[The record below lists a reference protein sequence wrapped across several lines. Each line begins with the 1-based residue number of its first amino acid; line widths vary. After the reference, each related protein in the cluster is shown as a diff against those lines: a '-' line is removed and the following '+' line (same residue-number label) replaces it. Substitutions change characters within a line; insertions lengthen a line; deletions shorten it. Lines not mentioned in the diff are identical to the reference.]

1 MKEIIFSVN
10 IPVGAKSKKN
20 KMRYW
25 KGRVVKDPSITI
37 YEAIL
42 EQAFKTYTG
51 SPVDFPVSLE
61 VVFCW
66 NDRRR
71 RDLQN
76 ALDVLL
82 DVAQGIIYKDDSQI
96 DYISAKKQLGCVKS
110 NIEFK
115 IYRS

>member
-1 MKEIIFSVN
+1 MKEQIFTIK
-10 IPVGAKSKKN
+10 IPITAKSKKN

-37 YEAIL
+37 YEAAL
-42 EQAFKTYTG
+42 EAALKTYKG
-51 SPVDFPVSLE
+51 SPVDFPVIVS
-61 VVFCW
+61 VSFCW
-66 NDRRR
+66 KDKRR

-96 DYISAKKQLGCVKS
+96 EYLWANKKLGCEESSILFTV
-110 NIEFK
+110 
-115 IYRS
+115 YRS